1 MAKFIPIEA
10 VPRDFDADKPKG
22 LFNPLKVPF
31 THSYAGKSITVQPG
45 QFFSTTEPI
54 AFHLAKHL
62 AEKIL
67 HEGLNQELLEQFP
80 GDTEQGRPKWKVQQN
95 KFISKTDLLELR
107 NQLVFD
113 IVVNETVAPIDPVVP
128 AYAEKS
134 PNLARK
140 PRKKKVE
147 AKPAEPKEEDAGD
160 DDEEKSEE

>member
-10 VPRDFDADKPKG
+10 VPKDFDADKVKG

-31 THSYAGKSITVQPG
+31 VHTYAGKVITVPAG
-45 QFFSTTEPI
+45 EFLSTTEPI

-67 HEGLNQELLEQFP
+67 HEGLNESLIEQFP
-80 GDTEQGRPKWKVQQN
+80 GDTEQGRPKWKVQSN
-95 KFISKTDLLELR
+95 KFIAKKDVFALR

-113 IVVNETVAPIDPVVP
+113 IEIGQPAPVIEPTVP

-134 PNLARK
+134 PNLA
-140 PRKKKVE
+140 
-147 AKPAEPKEEDAGD
+147 
-160 DDEEKSEE
+160 